1 MEKYIATLTMQVKV
15 EVYGND
21 HEDAVLAAGEFSE
34 ELGDAILNIS
44 EDIENVNCD
53 EIAVE
58 NEPEIE

>member
-21 HEDAVLAAGEFSE
+21 HEDAVSAAGEFSE

-44 EDIENVNCD
+44 EDIESVDCD
-53 EIAVE
+53 EIAVK